1 MTKTEIPPVVA
12 SGAGSAP
19 DPLAVEAITYGYPG
33 CQVGTDLDLTITA
46 GSFTAIVG
54 PNACGKSTLLR
65 VLSRLLTPS
74 AGQVV
79 LDGRAIASYPSRH
92 VARRLG
98 LLPQS
103 SIAPDGITVTDLVGR
118 GRFTYQS
125 ALRQWSRDDEQAV
138 NEAIAITGIADLAD
152 RLVDELS
159 GGQRQR
165 VWVPWCLPSRR
176 R

>member
-1 MTKTEIPPVVA
+1 MPTCWAGVVVRPDELQAGRVTAFVGAPV
-12 SGAGSAP
+12 
-19 DPLAVEAITYGYPG
+19 LI
-33 CQVGTDLDLTITA
+33 
-46 GSFTAIVG
+46 TAIVG

-92 VARRLG
+92 VARRLA

-118 GRFTYQS
+118 GRFPYQS
-125 ALRQWSRDDEQAV
+125 ALRQSRDDEQAV

>member
-1 MTKTEIPPVVA
+1 MPTCWAGVVVRPDELQAGRVTAFVGAPV
-12 SGAGSAP
+12 
-19 DPLAVEAITYGYPG
+19 LI
-33 CQVGTDLDLTITA
+33 
-46 GSFTAIVG
+46 TAIVG
-54 PNACGKSTLLR
+54 PNACGKSTLLQ

-92 VARRLG
+92 VARRLA

-118 GRFTYQS
+118 GRFPYQS
-125 ALRQWSRDDEQAV
+125 ALRQSRDDEQAV

-165 VWVPWCLPSRR
+165 VWVPWCLPSRHR
-176 R
+176 

>member
-1 MTKTEIPPVVA
+1 MPTCWAGVVVRPDELQAGRVTAFVGAPV
-12 SGAGSAP
+12 
-19 DPLAVEAITYGYPG
+19 LI
-33 CQVGTDLDLTITA
+33 
-46 GSFTAIVG
+46 TAIVG
-54 PNACGKSTLLR
+54 PNARGKSTLLR

-118 GRFTYQS
+118 GRFPHQS

-165 VWVPWCLPSRR
+165 VWVPWCLPSRHR
-176 R
+176 